1 MRQRLQGVVGG
12 MFALLLAGFP
22 GVASADNLD
31 VQGAVL
37 ADELI
42 RIDAGSTRTLDFAK
56 GGSSLY
62 DNGDLHVKTDDLLY
76 LDSPTVSVGG
86 RLDVSKD
93 LYAHYPIYAMGNLIQ
108 FGGNATATLDF
119 NRGQSK
125 VYDNGNLTLKTDDN
139 LVVDATTL
147 AVNKDLN
154 VARNSRLQGNVT
166 LAQTGGT
173 AVKPNMKVDGY
184 ALFDGTVDFSG
195 ATTIGLASGSSS
207 TGDFAVG
214 TDLTVNS
221 GARVGTG
228 STPDDI
234 TALADDT
241 LFIEGASEF
250 DGALYVDG
258 AVDLDSTLNV
268 AGASTLTGA
277 VTSATNVTANLGG
290 AEKFIISADSAP
302 TDDMLT
308 VTNAGFART
317 GTSGSAIQVNFVQG
331 EITGTNTHSAVL
343 ISASTTSTDDTL
355 YGLEIDTMS
364 GTAGTQTAFMIDS
377 GWDTD
382 IEFVDSTAAMMLANG
397 GSLTVKDSANNA
409 LMKISDSGVA
419 ANITPDQTGTG
430 QLGTNMVTWASL
442 YLGDNTG
449 INLGLDQDALLA
461 YDQLT
466 DARTELTGTGA
477 SLWIEDRLSLG
488 TQALTITDDGVAN
501 DSVTPTASVVVATVD
516 ATANVGTP
524 NLTIAEASAKAGDIL
539 VVISA
544 TGSGDSFTINDEA
557 GVTNGTAASLG
568 ADDTATFMY
577 TGTIWTQLATS
588 NN

>member
-1 MRQRLQGVVGG
+1 MSDRLWGSRMG
-12 MFALLLAGFP
+12 MVLVLSFLFVP
-22 GVASADNLD
+22 SAAQAADLD
-31 VQGAVL
+31 VQGAITVDDL
-37 ADELI
+37 VKFDS
-42 RIDAGSTRTLDFAK
+42 GSIRTLDFGK
-56 GGSSLY
+56 GSSSIY

-125 VYDNGNLTLKTDDN
+125 IYDNGNLTLKTDDN

-154 VARNSRLQGNVT
+154 VARNSRFQGNVT

-195 ATTIGLASGSSS
+195 ATTIGLASADSSNS
-207 TGDFAVG
+207 PATFTVG

-221 GARVGTG
+221 GARIGTG
-228 STPDDI
+228 STPNDI
-234 TALADDT
+234 TVLADDT
-241 LFIEGASEF
+241 LFVEGASEF

-258 AVDLDSTLNV
+258 AVDLDSTLDV
-268 AGASTLTGA
+268 AGDI
-277 VTSATNVTANLGG
+277 TSAGDVTASIGG
-290 AEKFIISADSAP
+290 AEKFTIAADSAP

-331 EITGTNTHSAVL
+331 EISGTDTHSAVL

-442 YLGDNTG
+442 YLGDDTG

-461 YDQLT
+461 YDETT
-466 DARTELTGTGA
+466 DNRVELTGTGA
-477 SLWIEDRLSLG
+477 SLYLEDKLMLG
-488 TQALTITDDGVAN
+488 AADTTIADDGAGTSPAGTITPTSSYSLVICEDTNGC
-501 DSVTPTASVVVATVD
+501 TASVSTTGAVEGQMLVIYGEEANATTFSD
-516 ATANVGTP
+516 AAGL
-524 NLTIAEASAKAGDIL
+524 NLGGATRALAQGDTLTLIYAASAWVEL
-539 VVISA
+539 
-544 TGSGDSFTINDEA
+544 SFSDN
-557 GVTNGTAASLG
+557 
-568 ADDTATFMY
+568 
-577 TGTIWTQLATS
+577 
-588 NN
+588 